1 MFGLREDSY
10 NELESVSLVYMA
22 AEREK
27 PILFSFFFFFCNLQL
42 RQEKKDLSNLELTEK
57 ETNILE

>member
-1 MFGLREDSY
+1 MNDSDT
-10 NELESVSLVYMA
+10 
-22 AEREK
+22 
-27 PILFSFFFFFCNLQL
+27 LFIFSFFCNLQL

>member
-27 PILFSFFFFFCNLQL
+27 LILFTFFFFCNLQL